1 MDMCMKRP
9 FKSYKDDDSLK
20 QLNDDIVWNQDQKQ
34 KQKERLLKTI
44 DHLDISQERRYKKN
58 LFFTKRNMI
67 LRNIAYS
74 AAAVIILSGVFISSA
89 FVSPAMAQVVAK
101 IPYLG
106 QLFYKEPLGDEIVNT
121 VRKKGYNINGASIS
135 LQGSKNSI
143 NVHVVGSESYYNEV
157 KGDIEKIVSDIIQ
170 KRNYDTYTFK
180 VTREVPVVEE
190 EEELSAQ
197 EKKMQNI
204 SDDLSNIL
212 DSLNYPILELSV
224 GIDRD
229 NEGKTQPTVYLQ
241 IPNTETE
248 NRVEEVKGVVN
259 KVLAQNDAK
268 GMSIEIEKIDM
279 KKNEQS
285 MRWGDIADDVG
296 EDLIGKE
303 KYHVKTVGSSIHPNP
318 QLSVNTS
325 LGHSSDD
332 KAFAKELEKV
342 INEFLTTKK
351 MKKKIKGD
359 SYQIIIYGK
368 GDKKLN

>member
-1 MDMCMKRP
+1 MKRP
-9 FKSYKDDDSLK
+9 FKSDKDNDSLK
-20 QLNDDIVWNQDQKQ
+20 QLNDAIVWNQDQKQ
-34 KQKERLLKTI
+34 KQKERLLQTI
-44 DHLDISQERRYKKN
+44 DSLDTSQERRFKKN
-58 LFFTKRNMI
+58 FFSNKQNII
-67 LRNIAYS
+67 LRNILYS
-74 AAAVIILSGVFISSA
+74 GIAVVILSGVFISSG

-101 IPYLG
+101 VPYLG
-106 QLFYKEPLGDEIVNT
+106 QLFYTKEPLGDEIVNT

-157 KGDIEKIVSDIIQ
+157 KRDIEKIVSDIIQ

-190 EEELSAQ
+190 EEELSAE

-204 SDDLSNIL
+204 SEDLSNIL

-248 NRVEEVKGVVN
+248 NRVEEIKGVVN

-279 KKNEQS
+279 KKSEQR

-303 KYHVKTVGSSIHPNP
+303 KYHVKTVGSSIQPNP
-318 QLSVNTS
+318 QLSVYTS

-359 SYQIIIYGK
+359 PYQIIIYGK

>member
-1 MDMCMKRP
+1 MKRP
-9 FKSYKDDDSLK
+9 FKSDKDNDSLK
-20 QLNDDIVWNQDQKQ
+20 QLNDAIVWNQDQKQ

-44 DHLDISQERRYKKN
+44 DHLDTSYERRFKRN
-58 LFFTKRNMI
+58 LFSTKQNII
-67 LRNIAYS
+67 LRNIVYS
-74 AAAVIILSGVFISSA
+74 GIAVIILSGVFISSA

-143 NVHVVGSESYYNEV
+143 EVHVVGSESYYNEV

-190 EEELSAQ
+190 EEEELGPE
-197 EKKMQNI
+197 EKKRQNI
-204 SDDLSNIL
+204 IDDLSNTL
-212 DSLNYPILELSV
+212 DSLDYPILEY
-224 GIDRD
+224 GTRMNRD
-229 NEGKTQPTVYLQ
+229 KEGKEHPAVHLQ
-241 IPNTETE
+241 IPDTEPK
-248 NRVEEVKGVVN
+248 NRVEEIKEVFN
-259 KVLAQNDAK
+259 KVLAKNDAK
-268 GMSIEIEKIDM
+268 GMPIEIERINM

-296 EDLIGKE
+296 EDLLGKE
-303 KYHVKTVGSSIHPNP
+303 KYHVKTVGYSVHPEP
-318 QLSVNTS
+318 KVLINTS
-325 LGHSSDD
+325 LGHSSSD
-332 KAFAKELEKV
+332 KEFAKELEKV
-342 INEFLTTKK
+342 INEFLTTEK

-359 SYQIIIYGK
+359 FYQVIIYGK
-368 GDKKLN
+368 GEKKLN

>member
-1 MDMCMKRP
+1 MKRP
-9 FKSYKDDDSLK
+9 FKSNKDNDSLK

-34 KQKERLLKTI
+34 KQKERLLQTI
-44 DHLDISQERRYKKN
+44 DSLDTSYERRFKKN
-58 LFFTKRNMI
+58 FFSTKRIMI
-67 LRNIAYS
+67 LRNILYS
-74 AAAVIILSGVFISSA
+74 GIAVVILSGVFISSG

-101 IPYLG
+101 VPYLG
-106 QLFYKEPLGDEIVNT
+106 QLFYPKEPLGDEIVNT
-121 VRKKGYNINGASIS
+121 VRKKGYNINGVSIS

-143 NVHVVGSESYYNEV
+143 EVHVVGSESYYNEV

-190 EEELSAQ
+190 EEEELGPE
-197 EKKMQNI
+197 EKKRQNI
-204 SDDLSNIL
+204 IDDLSNTL
-212 DSLNYPILELSV
+212 DSLDYPILEY
-224 GIDRD
+224 GTRMNRD
-229 NEGKTQPTVYLQ
+229 KEGKEHPAVHLQ
-241 IPNTETE
+241 IPDTEPK
-248 NRVEEVKGVVN
+248 NRVEEIKEVFN
-259 KVLAQNDAK
+259 KVLAKNDAK
-268 GMSIEIEKIDM
+268 GMPIEIERINM

-318 QLSVNTS
+318 QLSVNTL

-351 MKKKIKGD
+351 MKKKIKSD
-359 SYQIIIYGK
+359 PYQIIIYGK

>member
-1 MDMCMKRP
+1 MKRP
-9 FKSYKDDDSLK
+9 FKSFKENDSLK

-44 DHLDISQERRYKKN
+44 DHLDTSHERGFKKN
-58 LFFTKRNMI
+58 LFSTKRNMI
-67 LRNIAYS
+67 LRNIMYS
-74 AAAVIILSGVFISSA
+74 GIAVVILSGVFISSA

-106 QLFYKEPLGDEIVNT
+106 QLFSTEPLGDEIVNT
-121 VRKKGYNINGASIS
+121 VRQKGYNINGASIS

-143 NVHVVGSESYYNEV
+143 EVHVVGSEAYYNEV
-157 KGDIEKIVSDIIQ
+157 KGDIERIVSDIIQ

-180 VTREVPVVEE
+180 VTREVPDVEE
-190 EEELSAQ
+190 KEELSAE
-197 EKKMQNI
+197 EKKVQNI
-204 SDDLSNIL
+204 AEDLGDTLFSSNY
-212 DSLNYPILELSV
+212 SILELGTSMN
-224 GIDRD
+224 RD
-229 NEGKTQPTVYLQ
+229 KEGKVHPTVHLQ
-241 IPNTETE
+241 IPNTE
-248 NRVEEVKGVVN
+248 RRIEEIKGVIN
-259 KVLAQNDAK
+259 KVLTQNDAK
-268 GMSIEIEKIDM
+268 GMPIEIQKVDM
-279 KKNEQS
+279 KKSEQR

-303 KYHVKTVGSSIHPNP
+303 KYHVKTVGSSVHPDP
-318 QLSVNTS
+318 EVSINTS
-325 LGHSSDD
+325 LGHSNDD

-342 INEFLTTKK
+342 IKQFLATKK